1 MHRLRIV
8 GLLLLLA
15 TSCPRKS
22 VVLRLDPAVGVPA
35 TPDSAAAIGALL
47 TRIAGRHGF
56 TSSVSLYGVQCTK
69 TWRRAMAGHR
79 PHEEAFFCADYGAN
93 GPTVVHVYDAV
104 LANHAWTPATD
115 SLRRELIDSL
125 SPRGKLTSSA
135 R

>member
-22 VVLRLDPAVGVPA
+22 VVLRLEP
-35 TPDSAAAIGALL
+35 AIGVLASADSSVAIEALL
-47 TRIAGRHGF
+47 ARIAGRHGF
-56 TSSVSLYGVQCTK
+56 ASSVSLYGAQCTK
-69 TWRRAMAGHR
+69 TWRRPMAGHQPR
-79 PHEEAFFCADYGAN
+79 EEAFFCANYGAN
-93 GPTVVHVYDAV
+93 GPIVVHVYDAV

-125 SPRGKLTSSA
+125 SPRGKLTISD